1 MNVTDRLAVN
11 ADGAMGVPAAPLAA
25 RKLSFWTMA
34 AYGFGQIGEA
44 LHNAGFGVFLI
55 FYYQQIIGVSG
66 TLTGLAMFVSL
77 VFDAVADPVIGA
89 VSDRTRTRWGRRH
102 PFIVL
107 AAVPLACF
115 FFALFNPP
123 AGLSPFQSFLW
134 LTTFLILARAAMS
147 CYLLPLTALGA
158 EMARDYAQRSTMY
171 AFNVLFG
178 AVGGTIAIIVAYR
191 VFFPTTA
198 QFNPG
203 MLNPAGYAHL
213 GLYFSIG
220 MVAAIAICAAGTWR
234 EIAHMPVL
242 VRQQHQFSFAQ
253 LLREVRQ
260 VFGNVSFRSIF
271 FGGMLATLVLTIDG
285 VFGPYMGLHFWGLT
299 TEQSSLL
306 GPFALTGLLVG
317 GVLVPPVTRWLDKKM
332 ALIGSAFVA
341 IVLGNVLVTLRL
353 FDPAWFPHNGAP
365 ILFWLLAASNFIG
378 AGMVPLIYSSVSSMF
393 ADIVDEH
400 ELEVGERR
408 EGIVFAASSFSRKV
422 TSSFGVLIGGVILDV
437 IHFPRGAVAGTVAP
451 DTLWQMGLLQG
462 PASGLLV
469 LIGVFMY
476 MGYRLDR
483 ERHTV
488 IVLEL
493 EKRRAA
499 AVAAGGGGA

>member
-1 MNVTDRLAVN
+1 MNAVSPLAV
-11 ADGAMGVPAAPLAA
+11 AAEDGIGVSAPALQV

-44 LHNAGFGVFLI
+44 LHSAGFGVFLI

-77 VFDAVADPVIGA
+77 AFDAVADPVIGA
-89 VSDRTRTRWGRRH
+89 VSDRTRSRWGRRH

-107 AAVPLACF
+107 AAVPLAGF

-123 AGLSPFQSFLW
+123 SGLSPLLAFLW

-178 AVGGTIAIIVAYR
+178 ALGGTVAIIVAYR

-198 QFNPG
+198 RFNPG
-203 MLNPAGYAHL
+203 MLNPAGYSHL
-213 GLYFSIG
+213 GFYFAIG
-220 MVAAIAICAAGTWR
+220 MIVAIAICAAGTWR
-234 EIAHMPVL
+234 EIAHLPLL
-242 VRQQHQFSFAQ
+242 VKQQHRFSFAQ

-260 VFGNVSFRSIF
+260 VFRNVSFRSIF

-306 GPFALTGLLVG
+306 GPFALSGLVVG

-332 ALIGSAFVA
+332 TLIGSAFVA
-341 IVLGNVLVTLRL
+341 IVLGNLLVTLRL

-365 ILFWLLAASNFIG
+365 VLFWLLAASNFIG
-378 AGMVPLIYSSVSSMF
+378 TSMVPMIYSSVSSMF

-422 TSSFGVLIGGVILDV
+422 TASFGVLIGGVILDV
-437 IHFPRGAVAGTVAP
+437 IHFPKGAVAGTVSP
-451 DTLWQMGLLQG
+451 DTLWRMGLLSG
-462 PASGLLV
+462 PASGVLV

-483 ERHTV
+483 ERHAS
-488 IVLEL
+488 IVGEL
-493 EKRRAA
+493 EKRRTA
-499 AVAAGGGGA
+499 AVAAAKRP

>member
-1 MNVTDRLAVN
+1 VPQPSASVEVSVTP
-11 ADGAMGVPAAPLAA
+11 VPA
-25 RKLSFWTMA
+25 RKL
-34 AYGFGQIGEA
+34 GFGTMCAYAFGQVSEA
-44 LHNAGFGVFLI
+44 LYNTGFAVFLI

-77 VFDAVADPVIGA
+77 IFDAVLDPVIGA

-123 AGLSPFQSFLW
+123 ADLSPLQAFLW
-134 LTTFLILARAAMS
+134 LTLFLILARATMS
-147 CYLLPLTALGA
+147 CFALPLTALGA
-158 EMARDYAQRSTMY
+158 EMARDYAQRSTLY
-171 AFNVLFG
+171 AINVLFS
-178 AVGGTIAIIVAYR
+178 AVGGTIATIVAYR
-191 VFFPTTA
+191 VFFPTTE

-203 MLNPAGYAHL
+203 MLDPAGYADL

-220 MVAAIAICAAGTWR
+220 MVVAIAVCVAGTWR
-234 EIAHMPVL
+234 EIAFLPERVA
-242 VRQQHQFSFAQ
+242 QQHRFSFPQ

-285 VFGPYMGLHFWGLT
+285 VFTPYMGLHFWGLT

-306 GPFALTGLLVG
+306 GPFALAGLFVG
-317 GVLVPPVTRWLDKKM
+317 AALVPSVTRWLDKKM
-332 ALIGSAFVA
+332 TLVVSAFVGV
-341 IVLGNVLVTLRL
+341 ILGNLLITLRL
-353 FDPAWFPHNGAP
+353 FDPDWFPANGAP
-365 ILFWLLAASNFIG
+365 VLFWLIAASNFV
-378 AGMVPLIYSSVSSMF
+378 AVSMVPMIYSSVSSMF

-422 TSSFGVLIGGVILDV
+422 TSAVGVLIGGAILDF
-437 IHFPRGAVAGTVAP
+437 IHFPKGAVAGTVAP
-451 DTLWQMGLLQG
+451 ETLWSMGLLSG
-462 PASGLLV
+462 PASGALV
-469 LIGVFMY
+469 LVGVSMY

-483 ERHTV
+483 ERHAI
-488 IVLEL
+488 IVRQLQE
-493 EKRRAA
+493 RRDAA
-499 AVAAGGGGA
+499 ALVAGG